1 MLAYVGF
8 MLAYVGFMLAHVGI
22 MLAHVGL
29 MLGQVGSCWLKLA
42 PSWPQDAFMLAQVGL
57 KMPKM
62 TSQGLQKAN
71 LARFLIKTCS
81 FWSTLDLQNIEKSIC
96 FIGPFAICTFLFL
109 LMIFGPLSWLKFAP
123 SWLRLAY
130 LIEFEP
136 KLSQVGTKLAQVGSK
151 LGPSWLHVGSSWAH
165 VGPKLAPSWLKLSPS
180 WLQRRSCR
188 VLEALLHVPER
199 ALEVP

>member
-1 MLAYVGF
+1 M
-8 MLAYVGFMLAHVGI
+8 
-22 MLAHVGL
+22 
-29 MLGQVGSCWLKLA
+29 
-42 PSWPQDAFMLAQVGL
+42 
-57 KMPKM
+57 
-62 TSQGLQKAN
+62 
-71 LARFLIKTCS
+71 
-81 FWSTLDLQNIEKSIC
+81 EKSTG
-96 FIGPFAICTFLFL
+96 FTGPFAICTFLFL

-123 SWLRLAY
+123 SWLKLAY

-188 VLEALLHVPER
+188 VLEALLPVSER
-199 ALEVP
+199 VLEVPWGASGAKRPKIASNLTQVFPCWTHFWVPSYPWANPSPSKPY